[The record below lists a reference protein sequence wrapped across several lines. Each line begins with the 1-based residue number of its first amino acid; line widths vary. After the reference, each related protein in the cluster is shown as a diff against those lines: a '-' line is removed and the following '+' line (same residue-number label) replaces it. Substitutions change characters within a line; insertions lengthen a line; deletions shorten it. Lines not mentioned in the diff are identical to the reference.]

1 MGRLDLENFN
11 SQPFSPTINR
21 GALKE
26 KVIEMDEFVIRAL
39 LGGIGVAIICGP
51 LGCLT
56 IWQRMAYFGAA
67 LSHAALLGVALGLFF
82 ELQPQLSILAICIM
96 VSCALIVLEKSSNIT
111 SDTAL
116 GILAHSSLAIG
127 IVVFSLLPTLRMDL
141 ASYLFGDILAI
152 SWKDIYWIYLGGSA
166 IMLVLARIWRPL
178 LSLVIQR
185 DLALVDGI
193 SETRTRFIFLILLS
207 FVVAISM
214 QIVGILLIVSLLI
227 IPAATVRR
235 ISSSPEQMAVFSTLA
250 GVISVIGGISISLL
264 WDPPAGPSIVVASSL
279 LYLFSLLTGRRR

>member
-1 MGRLDLENFN
+1 
-11 SQPFSPTINR
+11 
-21 GALKE
+21 
-26 KVIEMDEFVIRAL
+26 
-39 LGGIGVAIICGP
+39 
-51 LGCLT
+51 
-56 IWQRMAYFGAA
+56 
-67 LSHAALLGVALGLFF
+67 
-82 ELQPQLSILAICIM
+82 M

-235 ISSSPEQMAVFSTLA
+235 ISSSPEQMAVLSSIA

-264 WDPPAGPSIVVASSL
+264 WDTPAGPSIVVASSL
-279 LYLFSLLTGRRR
+279 LYLLSLLTGRQR